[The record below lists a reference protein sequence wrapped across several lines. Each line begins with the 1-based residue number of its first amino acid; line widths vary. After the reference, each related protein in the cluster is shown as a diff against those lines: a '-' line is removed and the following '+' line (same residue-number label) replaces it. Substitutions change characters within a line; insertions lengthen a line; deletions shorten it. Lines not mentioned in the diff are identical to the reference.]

1 MVYLQYSTSK
11 YLIVHVQPTRHFVL
25 AHRCKEAGC
34 GTVLVLDGNMK
45 NSRDVCAAQHAGFV
59 EYSGLPGRVTT
70 GCMESPEQSSK
81 FCSQHV
87 TRMSKTV
94 RNRDDPENRQGGV
107 IEMILAKKVTRNN
120 TFYQVL
126 VTPCIFHY
134 HRIHKYNMVMYCCL
148 PPVFVSCSMIK
159 GFK

>member
-1 MVYLQYSTSK
+1 MEIMSRVSTHVGQCRNVSMGAYPGHYSMYMYT
-11 YLIVHVQPTRHFVL
+11 HTHHFVL

-34 GTVLVLDGNMK
+34 GTVLVLDGNLK

-81 FCSQHV
+81 FCPQHV

-94 RNRDDPENRQGGV
+94 RHRDDPDNRQGGV

-126 VTPCIFHY
+126 VTQCIFHLLSQ
-134 HRIHKYNMVMYCCL
+134 NSQVL
-148 PPVFVSCSMIK
+148 
-159 GFK
+159 